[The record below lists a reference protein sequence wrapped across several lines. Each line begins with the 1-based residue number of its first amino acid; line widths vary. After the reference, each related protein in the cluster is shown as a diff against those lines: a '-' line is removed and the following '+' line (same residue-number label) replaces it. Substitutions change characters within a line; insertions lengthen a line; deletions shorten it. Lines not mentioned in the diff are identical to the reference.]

1 MASIR
6 KKKGSKYW
14 FAAYYREDGSRTQT
28 STRTTDR
35 KEALRIAND
44 LEDAHQRRATEGQ
57 MRRVLSNLN
66 ERLAGQPLASATL
79 KEFVAQWLVR
89 KKGEIKPVTYA
100 SYRGASEEF
109 VEMTP
114 AKANMGI
121 QYVTVA
127 DVAAYRNRCAEKAS
141 AKTANN
147 KLKIIRVLFQTA
159 WRDGFVTENVASKVE
174 ILTEEDSNRRP
185 FTLPE
190 LQRAFAVADGE
201 WRGMMLAGLYTGQRL
216 KDVASLRRTC
226 IDLQKMTLSLRTSKT
241 DRHQEIP
248 IAAPLGKYFAGLEAG
263 DDPRSPIFP
272 ESFKLLQKDGHVSR
286 LSQQFYEILVT
297 AGLAVERLS
306 KNEKKGVGRD
316 GKRQRSELTFHS
328 LRHTAT
334 SLLKNAGVS
343 ASVVQDIIGHD
354 SAEMSRHYTHID
366 EAAKRVAMSH
376 LPDVTATVIL

>member
-141 AKTANN
+141 AKTANRSVCRYWCD
-147 KLKIIRVLFQTA
+147 KWVSGT
-159 WRDGFVTENVASKVE
+159 VT
-174 ILTEEDSNRRP
+174 IPDR
-185 FTLPE
+185 
-190 LQRAFAVADGE
+190 GE
-201 WRGMMLAGLYTGQRL
+201 HNL
-216 KDVASLRRTC
+216 
-226 IDLQKMTLSLRTSKT
+226 
-241 DRHQEIP
+241 
-248 IAAPLGKYFAGLEAG
+248 
-263 DDPRSPIFP
+263 
-272 ESFKLLQKDGHVSR
+272 
-286 LSQQFYEILVT
+286 
-297 AGLAVERLS
+297 
-306 KNEKKGVGRD
+306 
-316 GKRQRSELTFHS
+316 
-328 LRHTAT
+328 
-334 SLLKNAGVS
+334 
-343 ASVVQDIIGHD
+343 
-354 SAEMSRHYTHID
+354 
-366 EAAKRVAMSH
+366 
-376 LPDVTATVIL
+376 